1 MTKSDSQALN
11 QEGEENILDTTP
23 VSEQEASEDIS
34 EPEEEAE
41 VTAEAESKEEEKET
55 EGEPKKGYSQRIRE
69 LVKEKK
75 EAEAEAKSL
84 AERLAELTAV
94 EPKAEY
100 NQQNYPQ
107 AEPIVTPGEEIDADE
122 LNRRLADRE
131 HKILQRADALSQLRS
146 KQAEAVNRINNE
158 ATEVVKLYPELDP
171 DDDNFDEELSNSITE
186 AVEGYV
192 SKNPYDAKVRQYVD
206 KLMKPYKRAV
216 TKEVGKVTE
225 NLAKQVSE
233 TALRPTSI
241 RQEEKKSEDM
251 TPEELEEKLGI
262 IQA

>member
-1 MTKSDSQALN
+1 MKNTDSPALN
-11 QEGEENILDTTP
+11 QQDEEENILDTTP
-23 VSEQEASEDIS
+23 VSEEEASEEIS
-34 EPEEEAE
+34 EPEAE
-41 VTAEAESKEEEKET
+41 VTAEAEGEEKET
-55 EGEPKKGYSQRIRE
+55 DGEPKKGYSQRIRE

-107 AEPIVTPGEEIDADE
+107 AEPIVTPGEEIDAEE

-131 HKILQRADALSQLRS
+131 HKILQRADALSQLRA

-158 ATEVVKLYPELDP
+158 ATEVVKIYPELDP
-171 DDDNFDEELSNSITE
+171 DDENFDEELSNSVTE

-192 SKNPYDAKVRQYVD
+192 SKNPYDAKVKQYVE
-206 KLMKPYKRAV
+206 KLMRPYKRAV
-216 TKEVGKVTE
+216 TKEVGKVSE

-233 TALRPTSI
+233 TALRPTSL
-241 RQEEKKSEDM
+241 RPAEKKSEDM